1 MKGSA
6 HILGGA
12 LPFLYLIHKTT
23 DLDLDGIALK
33 YESSV
38 SGIYISEKESHMEK
52 KWDKFEETLNKGAIA
67 ISSIAFVI
75 MIVVITANV
84 IARYLFHSSLNWAEE
99 IAYLCFN
106 WAVFFGVAIV
116 YRYQGLTAIDLVVDR
131 LKGKVKQAVLIF
143 GYLLV
148 TLTNVG
154 LIVWGIQFS
163 IVAWERK
170 SPALQIPY
178 FFYDISIPLAAI
190 LLLIYSSKFLIKTIR
205 GEELENAALED
216 RV

>member
-1 MKGSA
+1 MKN
-6 HILGGA
+6 
-12 LPFLYLIHKTT
+12 
-23 DLDLDGIALK
+23 
-33 YESSV
+33 
-38 SGIYISEKESHMEK
+38 
-52 KWDKFEETLNKGAIA
+52 KWDKIDNTLNKGAIA
-67 ISSIAFVI
+67 ISSVAFSIMVI
-75 MIVVITANV
+75 VITLNV
-84 IARYLFHSSLNWAEE
+84 ITRSALNVSLNWAEE
-99 IAYLCFN
+99 VAYLCFN

-131 LKGKVKQAVLIF
+131 MKGKLRQGVLIF

-148 TLTNVG
+148 SLVNLG
-154 LIVWGIQFS
+154 LIVWGINFS

-170 SPALQIPY
+170 SPNLKIPY

-190 LLLIYSSKFLIKTIR
+190 LLLLYSTRFLIKTIR